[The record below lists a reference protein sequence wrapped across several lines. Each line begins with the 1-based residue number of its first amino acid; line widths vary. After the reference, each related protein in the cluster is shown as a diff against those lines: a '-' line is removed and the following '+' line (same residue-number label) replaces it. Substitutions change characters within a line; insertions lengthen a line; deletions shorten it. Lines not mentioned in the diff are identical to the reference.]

1 MKRSGLVPSVEG
13 GAVCGRLRA
22 TVRMTATL
30 VARMMAAMMTEMV
43 AVMVVTTMTVTTPA
57 LASTTAAPGAC
68 PSAAEIEPAM
78 LQGRWQIEWTDGERQ
93 RDQAPWRL
101 TLGPHPEYAGSLK
114 GTLVQ
119 GGRTHLVVADWDDET
134 LTMEE
139 SEDGV
144 RIAATWQASASPG
157 RCGRELR
164 GQRWRDGA
172 PEEGARRFRMRALP

>member
-1 MKRSGLVPSVEG
+1 MKRPLWLMALCS
-13 GAVCGRLRA
+13 AVLSTG
-22 TVRMTATL
+22 
-30 VARMMAAMMTEMV
+30 VA
-43 AVMVVTTMTVTTPA
+43 
-57 LASTTAAPGAC
+57 ASGAC
-68 PSAAEIEPAM
+68 PSAAEIEPAL

-93 RDQAPWRL
+93 RGQAPWLL

-119 GGRTHLVVADWDDET
+119 GERQHLVVADWDDET

-157 RCGRELR
+157 RCGRELH

-172 PEEGARRFRMRALP
+172 PDHTARRFRMRALP

>member
-1 MKRSGLVPSVEG
+1 MKHSRLVPG
-13 GAVCGRLRA
+13 GLSAWLLPIAMAVL
-22 TVRMTATL
+22 
-30 VARMMAAMMTEMV
+30 
-43 AVMVVTTMTVTTPA
+43 TPA
-57 LASTTAAPGAC
+57 TAAPGAC

-93 RDQAPWRL
+93 RGQAPWLL
-101 TLGPHPEYAGSLK
+101 TLGPHPEYADSLK
-114 GTLVQ
+114 GTLEHS
-119 GGRTHLVVADWDDET
+119 GRTHLVVADWDDET

-144 RIAATWQASASPG
+144 HIAATWQASASPG

-172 PEEGARRFRMRALP
+172 PEDSARRFRMRALP

>member
-1 MKRSGLVPSVEG
+1 MTRSGIVPG
-13 GAVCGRLRA
+13 GLFGMLLA
-22 TVRMTATL
+22 TVLTA
-30 VARMMAAMMTEMV
+30 VA
-43 AVMVVTTMTVTTPA
+43 
-57 LASTTAAPGAC
+57 TAAPSDC

-78 LQGRWQIEWTDGERQ
+78 LHGHWQIEWTDGERQ
-93 RDQAPWRL
+93 RGQAPWRL
-101 TLGPHPEYAGSLK
+101 TLGPHPEYTGSLK
-114 GTLVQ
+114 GTLEQ

-172 PEEGARRFRMRALP
+172 PEEGVRRFRMRALP